1 MAKEETT
8 TALSAERLAGIL
20 SVIRLMIG
28 VIAIRAGI
36 AESLLSVLDD
46 QLEDSRSKTQ
56 HSPEKGGESSKEQ
69 FQEGFDAEAARMRD
83 LLENIIGQFKTDGSQ
98 KEKKRVVVQ
107 TTPEDLV
114 ANILVTQVA
123 LTILSS
129 RLNLSD
135 FLIDGLGSARITYGQ
150 SGSPDSGKV
159 AMTEESAEIR
169 SAIKQLQRALGQVL
183 D

>member
-1 MAKEETT
+1 MANEETT
-8 TALSAERLAGIL
+8 TTLSAERLAGVL
-20 SVIRLMIG
+20 SVVRLMIG

-36 AESLLSVLDD
+36 AESLLGVLND
-46 QLEDSRSKTQ
+46 QLEDSQPNTQ
-56 HSPEKGGESSKEQ
+56 PSPEKSGESSEDQ
-69 FQEGFDAEAARMRD
+69 FQEGFDAEATRMRD
-83 LLENIIGQFKTDGSQ
+83 LLENLLGRFTTDGSQ
-98 KEKKRVVVQ
+98 KDTKRFIVQ

-123 LTILSS
+123 LTMLSS
-129 RLNLSD
+129 QLDLSD

-150 SGSPDSGKV
+150 SGSSDSGKA

-169 SAIKQLQRALGQVL
+169 SAIRQLQRALGQVS

>member
-1 MAKEETT
+1 M
-8 TALSAERLAGIL
+8 
-20 SVIRLMIG
+20 
-28 VIAIRAGI
+28 
-36 AESLLSVLDD
+36 
-46 QLEDSRSKTQ
+46 
-56 HSPEKGGESSKEQ
+56 
-69 FQEGFDAEAARMRD
+69 
-83 LLENIIGQFKTDGSQ
+83 
-98 KEKKRVVVQ
+98 Q

-123 LTILSS
+123 LTMLSS

-150 SGSPDSGKV
+150 SGSPDSGKA